1 MQRDIHY
8 RMAKSEGYRARSAYK
23 LLEIL
28 DHFHLPSNISSA
40 VDLCAAPGSWSQV
53 ISSRIKGKILSID
66 IQDIEPIPG
75 VETLK
80 GDITSLSTMQEIQ
93 KRFPNGVDLLLCDG
107 APEVTGLHDLDEY
120 FQLSLISA
128 SSSLAQNILSPS
140 GCFITKIFTSDTTNP
155 LVNDLRRYF
164 EKIEIVK
171 PKSSRP
177 KSKEAFAICTS
188 PIQSI
193 AHTYA

>member
-23 LLEIL
+23 LIEIL
-28 DHFHLPSNISSA
+28 EEHPLPESISSV

-53 ISSRIKGKILSID
+53 VAARVKAGRILSID

-75 VETLK
+75 VETLR
-80 GDITSLSTMQEIQ
+80 GDITSESTMQEIQ
-93 KRFPNGVDLLLCDG
+93 RRFPSGVDLLLCDG

-128 SSSLAQNILSPS
+128 SSSLAQRILAKT
-140 GCFITKIFTSDTTNP
+140 GCFITKIFTGDSTEP
-155 LVNDLRRYF
+155 LIHDLRKHF
-164 EKIEIVK
+164 QKIEIIK
-171 PKSSRP
+171 PRSSRP
-177 KSKEAFAICTS
+177 KSKEAFAICTI
-188 PIQSI
+188 PI
-193 AHTYA
+193 